1 MAGKGKWKTW
11 TPEAILRAGFGQ
23 ETATYRQIANEV
35 EGASCSQARAARFAC
50 AAAVCKS
57 QAESCEKVVAEA
69 SEEPLRFFIQNLMFD
84 ESTFDLRV
92 GKDAANSCSVLC
104 SHSQWTM
111 GFAPS
116 LESARDAVRDEHI
129 VMAGQLARKLIL
141 PWQQYPWCLWPLA
154 LKDASQEDRRSCAK
168 ALLNSKPCCLDSGF
182 SQRLKRIHRTEE
194 ELLNSQL
201 QVFLQKVFER
211 VVPTSTF
218 IERRFAQFAHWSDQ
232 QPKLG
237 TLAAKHVTS
246 FCKGAAQAWK
256 QNHPQH
262 QKRNHLSRPDWV
274 EQKQGSRTTGY
285 NVFMSEFRKNYS
297 AQQVAGDEGRQTFV
311 QEATA
316 AWRRL
321 SPGEKAPYS
330 FKARGL
336 NSLRSRSSQMS
347 DNEAGPEG
355 RETGGL
361 WNTCLLQDRWL
372 LRVDLLEAAM
382 GEGIVA
388 LRKISSAWEEARSTE
403 PSSTINFS
411 IFNHHQSSLPQHQKD
426 RP

>member
-1 MAGKGKWKTW
+1 MNFHLVILASWASSMALGQDQSGGLSALLVSVSLRSLGRCAPVVVVVVVVVVVAW
-11 TPEAILRAGFGQ
+11 TNLTDLLNILQDPAKRLSLLVWRFGPLAGWP
-23 ETATYRQIANEV
+23 
-35 EGASCSQARAARFAC
+35 QARRRI
-50 AAAVCKS
+50 VRKS
-57 QAESCEKVVAEA
+57 
-69 SEEPLRFFIQNLMFD
+69 IM
-84 ESTFDLRV
+84 
-92 GKDAANSCSVLC
+92 
-104 SHSQWTM
+104 
-111 GFAPS
+111 
-116 LESARDAVRDEHI
+116 

-168 ALLNSKPCCLDSGF
+168 ALLSSKPCCLDSGF

-262 QKRNHLSRPDWV
+262 QKRKHLSRPGWV

-285 NVFMSEFRKNYS
+285 NVFLSEFRKNDS

-361 WNTCLLQDRWL
+361 WNTCLLQDRWP

-382 GEGIVA
+382 GEGIAA